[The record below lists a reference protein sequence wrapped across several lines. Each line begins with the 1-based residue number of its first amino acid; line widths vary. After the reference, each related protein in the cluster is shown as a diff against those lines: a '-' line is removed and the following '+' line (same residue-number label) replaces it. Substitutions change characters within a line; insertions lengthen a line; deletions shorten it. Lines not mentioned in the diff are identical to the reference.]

1 MCLTPAPQFPLSASS
16 AVLLWFLSLLKRFTY
31 RPLPA
36 QVSCFILSLTFRM
49 FFRPVDFLCSFCP
62 SVPVLSQASLLGCYR
77 KQGSELQRSSQ
88 PGKRSCLP
96 HPQESGADLG
106 HLIPS
111 WHRSAVCVVGLV
123 QDGWIDPPFL
133 GGILLP
139 LGLGDLQPTERAAV
153 TFLRLSWSTWLEGLG
168 RAQLLNILLPD
179 ISLLNRKTQS

>member
-77 KQGSELQRSSQ
+77 KQGSELQRSSPSLAEKLPPSS
-88 PGKRSCLP
+88 PGVWSWSGSSDPQLTQISCLRGGSCAGRLNWP
-96 HPQESGADLG
+96 SFPWGDPAAFGA
-106 HLIPS
+106 
-111 WHRSAVCVVGLV
+111 WRSAADWTRCCYL
-123 QDGWIDPPFL
+123 PPAEL
-133 GGILLP
+133 KHMTGRIRP
-139 LGLGDLQPTERAAV
+139 CSV
-153 TFLRLSWSTWLEGLG
+153 TKYIVAWHFST
-168 RAQLLNILLPD
+168 
-179 ISLLNRKTQS
+179 K